1 MNNLRVGDTVLLPE
15 SKYPGVVGII
25 LQITEDKCLV
35 DFNGT
40 QQLYFLVNELKP
52 YLS

>member
-1 MNNLRVGDTVLLPE
+1 MKNLIVGDTVLLPE

-25 LQITEDKCLV
+25 IQITGENCLV
-35 DFNGT
+35 NFNGT
-40 QQLYFLVNELKP
+40 QQLYFSIHELKP